1 MTEEEKKTLSD
12 LFEAMGKTGAQ
23 FQIGQVIGSQTN
35 TYNYYDGRQGEAS
48 LVRTDRDI
56 KAAIEEL
63 LKARD
68 ERGESLFR
76 NKKQWW
82 AVYRVLATFC
92 DYPAKM
98 TTFVKKMKD
107 MGLDHADMT
116 TGITYDSLCKV
127 PNDVPL
133 MTCSPASWDA
143 MKDKSENYAQQYAV
157 ADFLMLKLGIKS

>member
-35 TYNYYDGRQGEAS
+35 TYNYYDDKPREA
-48 LVRTDRDI
+48 LLARTDRDI

-63 LKARD
+63 LKAKD
-68 ERGESLFR
+68 EEMVPLFR

-82 AVYRVLATFC
+82 AVFRVLSTFC
-92 DYPAKM
+92 NYPSKM
-98 TTFVKKMKD
+98 SDFVTKMND
-107 MGLDHADMT
+107 LQVEGADAPLA
-116 TGITYDSLCKV
+116 ISYESLRKASD
-127 PNDVPL
+127 NVPL
-133 MTCSPASWDA
+133 MACSPTAWDA

-157 ADFLMLKLGIKS
+157 ADFLMLRLGIKS